1 MPLKIGAHT
10 STSGGLYKAILE
22 GAEIGA
28 NTIQIFTSNQR
39 QWKPR
44 QLTSEIIEKWSQT
57 RSESPIKEV
66 MSHASYLINLGSPK
80 DDVRE
85 KSKEAFAKEVERCL
99 QLDIQFLNFHPGS
112 HLDSTEE
119 LCIQRI
125 VEGILSVKDQL
136 VDERLYLL
144 LETTAGQGTCLGYR
158 FEHLKMII
166 DGVGKQVPIGVCMD
180 TCHSF
185 SAGYHLRSS
194 KELNET
200 LDEFDRVIGLN
211 YLKALHLN
219 DSLKPFADRKDRHA
233 PLGEG
238 EIGWDL
244 FKSLVTNERTSN
256 LPMYLETP
264 GGPERWT
271 QEIEQLKKY
280 AGME

>member
-1 MPLKIGAHT
+1 MPLTIGAHT
-10 STSGGLYKAILE
+10 SISGGLYKAILE
-22 GAEIGA
+22 GGEIGA

-44 QLTSEIIEKWSQT
+44 TLTDEIIEKWTAT
-57 RSESPIKEV
+57 RKESSIGPI

-80 DDVRE
+80 DEVRI
-85 KSKEAFAKEVERCL
+85 KSQEAFAKEVERCL

-119 LCIQRI
+119 LCLNRI
-125 VEGILSVKDQL
+125 IEGILLVQDQL
-136 VDERLYLL
+136 KDNRLHLL

-158 FEHLKMII
+158 FEHLKTII
-166 DGVGKQVPIGVCMD
+166 DGVKGKVPIGVCMD

-185 SAGYHLRSS
+185 SAGYHLRSNDD
-194 KELNET
+194 LNAT
-200 LDEFDRVIGLN
+200 LDEFDKVVGIK
-211 YLKALHLN
+211 YLKALHIN
-219 DSLKPFADRKDRHA
+219 DSMKPFGDRKDRHA

-244 FKSLVTNERTSN
+244 FKALVTNERTRN

-264 GGPERWT
+264 GGTKRWT
-271 QEIEQLKKY
+271 EEIKQLKKF
-280 AGME
+280 AGAE